1 MQKLASLHGR
11 IGDLLEEEVDE
22 LNDYIEIGASLH
34 DS

>member
-1 MQKLASLHGR
+1 MFGSSKR
-11 IGDLLEEEVDE
+11 ISDLLEEEVDE